1 MRNIIFLTLLVF
13 GFISLKAQQVI
24 LKNSPFHFIDGTF
37 KMSVEKEISE
47 NKSIN
52 LSGNIH
58 LVEDGWNYDNSKGIA
73 AEIQIRKYV
82 INFNNLTYSLNGIY
96 VSPFA
101 RASYFRMS
109 HTGYN
114 WFYEYDSLGNFIDW
128 SQDYTI
134 DASSKSVQAGILM
147 GSQYVLNDVIAFD
160 FYIGGGVQYSN
171 EAGNRSH
178 SNFGGNGLRFY
189 TGVIP
194 KIGFNIGVKL

>member
-1 MRNIIFLTLLVF
+1 MKNIFFLILLFF

-37 KMSVEKEISE
+37 KMSIEKEISK
-47 NKSIN
+47 NKSID
-52 LSGNIH
+52 LSGDIH

-73 AEIQIRKYV
+73 VEIQIRKYV
-82 INFNNLTYSLNGIY
+82 ISFNNSNYSLNGIY

-109 HTGYN
+109 HTDYN
-114 WFYEYDSLGNFIDW
+114 WFYDYDSLGNLIDW
-128 SQDYTI
+128 REDYTV

-160 FYIGGGVQYSN
+160 FYIGGGVQYSK
-171 EAGNRSH
+171 EAGNRSQ

>member
-1 MRNIIFLTLLVF
+1 MKNIFFLILLFF

-37 KMSVEKEISE
+37 KMSIEKEISK
-47 NKSIN
+47 NKSID
-52 LSGNIH
+52 LSGDIH

-82 INFNNLTYSLNGIY
+82 ISFNNSNYSLNGIY

-101 RASYFRMS
+101 KASYFRMS
-109 HTGYN
+109 HTDYN
-114 WFYEYDSLGNFIDW
+114 WIYDYDSFGNLIDW
-128 SQDYTI
+128 REDYTV

-160 FYIGGGVQYSN
+160 FYLGGGVQYSK
-171 EAGNRSH
+171 EAGNRSQ

-189 TGVIP
+189 SGVIP